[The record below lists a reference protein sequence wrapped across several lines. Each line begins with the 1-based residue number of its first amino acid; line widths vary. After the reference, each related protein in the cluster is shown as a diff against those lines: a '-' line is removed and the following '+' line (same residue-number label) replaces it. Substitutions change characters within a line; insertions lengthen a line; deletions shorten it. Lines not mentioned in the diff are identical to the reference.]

1 MQDQDDIIVRLQN
14 VDFRFK
20 KIKILD
26 NINLEIRKGDFVGII
41 GPNGSGKTTLLKIIL
56 GILKPQEGQVFL
68 KNPKK
73 VGYIPQKVTQFDS
86 RFPITVEEV
95 VSLGNSQKEV
105 IQASLETVSMAKY
118 SKRLLSQLSGG
129 QQQRVFIAK
138 ALASE
143 PQFLI
148 LDEPTVGIDTKTQEE
163 FYEILAHLNKKKGL
177 TIVLVSHDIDVV
189 VNEVNSLI
197 CINKKLVYHGTPKEF
212 IKEDYLEKLYGKN
225 RKFIIHGH

>member
-1 MQDQDDIIVRLQN
+1 MDGETLVKLQN

-20 KIKILD
+20 KAKILD
-26 NINLEIRKGDFVGII
+26 GISLEIKKGDFVGII
-41 GPNGSGKTTLLKIIL
+41 GPNGSGKTTLLKVIL
-56 GILKPQEGQVFL
+56 GILKPQKGEVFL
-68 KNPKK
+68 KDRKK

-95 VSLGNSQKEV
+95 VSLGNSKKEIV
-105 IQASLETVSMAKY
+105 NKSLETVSMTKY

-143 PQFLI
+143 PEFLI

-163 FYEILAHLNKKKGL
+163 FYEILAHLNKEKGL
-177 TIVLVSHDIDVV
+177 TIILVSHDIDVV

-197 CINKKLVYHGTPKEF
+197 CINKKLVYHGTPKQF